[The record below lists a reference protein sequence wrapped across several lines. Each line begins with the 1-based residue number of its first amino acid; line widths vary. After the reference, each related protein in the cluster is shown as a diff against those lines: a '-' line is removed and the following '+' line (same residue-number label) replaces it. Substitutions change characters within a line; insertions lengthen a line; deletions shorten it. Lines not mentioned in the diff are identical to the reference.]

1 MRAARVFAGSI
12 LAAVLASLCCIGPL
26 LVAVTGLGSMS
37 LFGRFEVARPYLLGI
52 SAALLVAGII
62 WSVHSRRTQCGP
74 GTACKP
80 HSVAYWAWLAM
91 PVLVVAAAAAFPN
104 YSSDWLA
111 VARKNSASS
120 VQPANQMTKVQFRI
134 TGMTCEA
141 CASGLAASFRNLAGV
156 QAATVEYPSGNATVT
171 YAPDQISVEQLTALV
186 QDAGYQFHR

>member
-37 LFGRFEVARPYLLGI
+37 LFGRFEVVRPYLLGI
-52 SAALLVAGII
+52 SAVLLVAGII
-62 WSVHSRRTQCGP
+62 WSVRSRRTQCGP
-74 GTACKP
+74 GMACEP
-80 HSVAYWAWLAM
+80 DSVAYWAWLAM
-91 PVLVVAAAAAFPN
+91 PVLVVAAAASFPN
-104 YSSDWLA
+104 YPSYWLA

-120 VQPANQMTKVQFRI
+120 VQPANQMTTVRVRI

-156 QAATVEYPSGNATVT
+156 QSATVEYPSGIATVT
-171 YAPDQISVEQLTALV
+171 YAPGKISVEQLTALV